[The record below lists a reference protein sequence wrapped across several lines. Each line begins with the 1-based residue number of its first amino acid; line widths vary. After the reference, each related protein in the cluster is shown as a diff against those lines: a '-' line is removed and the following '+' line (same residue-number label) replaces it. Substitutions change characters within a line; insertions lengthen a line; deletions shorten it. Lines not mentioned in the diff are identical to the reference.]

1 MVNFGGAKSVA
12 PPSSLKMRNCQK
24 KLERI
29 YLYTIAYTQI
39 RYRIRVKEALC
50 KYIQASTF
58 QHNYTLYEGAVN
70 WGKVKLLNKA
80 LPRIGSIVSK
90 LLRWIC
96 YRFLDALAS
105 LAFKLSVSHTFSVV
119 QSLPGMDAP
128 PRGKT
133 GCPAPPHEKH

>member
-1 MVNFGGAKSVA
+1 MFPNVSFLIQVHG
-12 PPSSLKMRNCQK
+12 L
-24 KLERI
+24 LEVTHKRP
-29 YLYTIAYTQI
+29 LG
-39 RYRIRVKEALC
+39 L
-50 KYIQASTF
+50 
-58 QHNYTLYEGAVN
+58 QHNLIRQH
-70 WGKVKLLNKA
+70 

-128 PRGKT
+128 PRPAEKQAAPPRKKQALPR
-133 GCPAPPHEKH
+133 PAPQN

>member
-1 MVNFGGAKSVA
+1 MFPNVSFLIQVHG
-12 PPSSLKMRNCQK
+12 L
-24 KLERI
+24 LEVTHKRP
-29 YLYTIAYTQI
+29 LG
-39 RYRIRVKEALC
+39 L
-50 KYIQASTF
+50 
-58 QHNYTLYEGAVN
+58 QHNLIRQH
-70 WGKVKLLNKA
+70 

-133 GCPAPPHEKH
+133 GCPAPQKAGFAPPRPAKLTKSAGRSGAKLTADSIDTPFHYACK